1 MVKDNIKNKKK
12 KIVLIFVGAYTP
24 GYKAGGPIQ
33 SIQNLVE
40 CLNNDFEFKIITSDR
55 DIGDSKAYLLFK

>member
-12 KIVLIFVGAYTP
+12 KIVLIFVGTYIP

-33 SIQNLVE
+33 SIKNLVE
-40 CLNNDFEFKIITSDR
+40 HL
-55 DIGDSKAYLLFK
+55 SK